1 MAGTPKE
8 TASVVEGYNEPLV
21 KEGNNKPLAKDGN
34 WLSTTMSPLPQ
45 GQFMA
50 YVVQDNDEHLATRM
64 CMSCQATISCIRVAY
79 AVQGNNEPS

>member
-1 MAGTPKE
+1 MESMPKE
-8 TASVVEGYNEPLV
+8 VAFIKEGHNEPLV
-21 KEGNNKPLAKDGN
+21 KEGNNKTLAKDGN

-50 YVVQDNDEHLATRM
+50 YVVQDNDEHLATRI
-64 CMSCQATISCIRVAY
+64 CMSYQATISCIRVAY